1 MFERICITVIHA
13 KKGLPMDTKKLEV
26 LLKAIETGNLTAAG
40 DEMGFTQSG
49 VSHLIKSIENE
60 LGFQILIRGK
70 SGVRLTSD
78 GEEMLPII
86 REIVNATER
95 LSQFSSNIRGMS
107 SGHIRIGTYTSV
119 SICWMPRIIQ
129 QFSRDYP
136 GIRIELAELDN
147 DPLIEKHLSDGTID
161 FAFMSNPSGQNEWIP
176 LANDRII
183 ALLPNGHP
191 LTQKQSLVLSDIVNQ
206 PFIMPSAGFDSDIKH
221 IVDGL
226 ESGPKVVFSSMDF
239 RAIVAMVQH
248 GLGISMVPEMI
259 LADITTDVVI
269 KEFSPCQ
276 YRPLGIAVRSLA
288 NASLAARTF
297 IKYAKASITGA
308 PLEDIPIQRSTAN
321 ENNM

>member
-1 MFERICITVIHA
+1 
-13 KKGLPMDTKKLEV
+13 MDTKKLEV

-60 LGFQILIRGK
+60 LGFQLLIRGK
-70 SGVRLTSD
+70 SGVRLTPD
-78 GEEMLPII
+78 GEELLPTI

-95 LSQFSSNIRGMS
+95 LSQYSSNIRGMS
-107 SGHIRIGTYTSV
+107 SGRIRIGTYTSV
-119 SICWMPRIIQ
+119 SIFWMPRIIQ

-161 FAFMSNPSGQNEWIP
+161 FAFMSNPSGLNEWIP
-176 LANDRII
+176 LANDRIV

-191 LTQKQSLVLSDIVNQ
+191 LAEKEFLSLSDIVNQ

-221 IVDGL
+221 IIDGL
-226 ESGPKVVFSSMDF
+226 GSEPKVVFSSMDF

-248 GLGISMVPEMI
+248 GLGISVVPEMI
-259 LADITTDVVI
+259 LSDIKTDVVI

-288 NASLAARTF
+288 NASLASRTF
-297 IKYAKASITGA
+297 IKYARTVIMGTPMEEYNS
-308 PLEDIPIQRSTAN
+308 QRSTSN
-321 ENNM
+321 EGPV

>member
-1 MFERICITVIHA
+1 
-13 KKGLPMDTKKLEV
+13 MDTKKLEV

-60 LGFQILIRGK
+60 LGFQLLIRGK
-70 SGVRLTSD
+70 NGVRLTPD
-78 GEEMLPII
+78 GEELLPTI

-95 LSQFSSNIRGMS
+95 LSQYSSNIRGMS
-107 SGHIRIGTYTSV
+107 SGRIRIGTYTSV
-119 SICWMPRIIQ
+119 SIFWMPRIIQ

-147 DPLIEKHLSDGTID
+147 DPLIEKQLSDGTID
-161 FAFMSNPSGQNEWIP
+161 FAFMSNPSGLNEWIP
-176 LANDRII
+176 LANDRIV

-191 LTQKQSLVLSDIVNQ
+191 LAEKEFLSLSDIVNQ

-221 IVDGL
+221 IIDGL
-226 ESGPKVVFSSMDF
+226 ESGPRVVFSSMDF

-248 GLGISMVPEMI
+248 GLGISVVPEMI
-259 LADITTDVVI
+259 LSDIKTDVVI

-276 YRPLGIAVRSLA
+276 YRPLGIAVRSLS

-297 IKYAKASITGA
+297 IKYARTAITG
-308 PLEDIPIQRSTAN
+308 IPMEEYNFQRST
-321 ENNM
+321 EDEDSM